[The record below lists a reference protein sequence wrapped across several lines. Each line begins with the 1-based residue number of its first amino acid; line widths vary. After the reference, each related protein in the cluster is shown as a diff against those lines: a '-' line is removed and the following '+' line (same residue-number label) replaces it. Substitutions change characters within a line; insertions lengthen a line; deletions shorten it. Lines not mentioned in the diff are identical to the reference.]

1 MPLTLLSLRGGT
13 VCQESRTRPPAVRQP
28 GYLLFDRPLGF
39 APPPRG
45 GFAFLAALRRQHAT
59 SAAYSCER
67 VGYVRSRTASAS
79 EHQGSAELL
88 RTPLRGS
95 WTSE

>member
-1 MPLTLLSLRGGT
+1 MRDPS
-13 VCQESRTRPPAVRQP
+13 AVRQP

-45 GFAFLAALRRQHAT
+45 GFAFLVALRRQHAA

-88 RTPLRGS
+88 RTPFRRTPMNKGELPGIATRRTPS
-95 WTSE
+95 